1 MALNGTILLT
11 KNDAQLESCKLNF
24 VFFFFFFL
32 ICGTMRTAARET
44 APQTALRDCS
54 KEALGKVN
62 I

>member
-24 VFFFFFFL
+24 VLFFFL